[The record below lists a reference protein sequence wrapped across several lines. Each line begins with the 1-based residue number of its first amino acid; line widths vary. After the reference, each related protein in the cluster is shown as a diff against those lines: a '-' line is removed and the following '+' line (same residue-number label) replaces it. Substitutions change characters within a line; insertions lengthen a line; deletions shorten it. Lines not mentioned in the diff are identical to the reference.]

1 MACRHCAE
9 ILGGSDPGDT
19 LALARYEGPSA
30 EAGPQIIADPADYVD
45 APIVFRQY
53 CCPSCWTA
61 LYSAV
66 VPAGHIDTV
75 TSLGRLTATPAH

>member
-1 MACRHCAE
+1 
-9 ILGGSDPGDT
+9 
-19 LALARYEGPSA
+19 
-30 EAGPQIIADPADYVD
+30 VD

-75 TSLGRLTATPAH
+75 TSLGRLTATPGSERR